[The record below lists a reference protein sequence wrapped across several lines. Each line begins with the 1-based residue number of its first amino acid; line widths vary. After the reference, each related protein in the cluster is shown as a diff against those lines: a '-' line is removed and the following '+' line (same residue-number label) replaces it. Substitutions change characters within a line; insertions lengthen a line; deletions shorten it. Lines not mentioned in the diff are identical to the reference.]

1 VFGNVDVDELGGRD
15 FLDFFGGSLL
25 NGGVDNMNF
34 GVSDNNGLGGPNCN
48 GTSCPNQPFL
58 LVQRPNARSV
68 TAVPQPGSLLLLGAG
83 LLGAVFVVRWR
94 LGAR

>member
-1 VFGNVDVDELGGRD
+1 
-15 FLDFFGGSLL
+15 
-25 NGGVDNMNF
+25 
-34 GVSDNNGLGGPNCN
+34 
-48 GTSCPNQPFL
+48 
-58 LVQRPNARSV
+58 V